1 MTGETWRRIKDVAGR
16 ALALAPDARAAFVAA
31 AAGAD
36 EELRRE
42 VMSLLAAVDTAADL
56 FEAPRLATGQA
67 LAVLSDVVDGPP
79 LVGSRIGAYRILSE
93 IGRGG
98 MGAAYLAARDDRAY
112 EKRVAIKL
120 IKRGMDTDA
129 ILRRFRHER
138 QILAHLDH
146 PNIVTLMDGG
156 TTTDGL
162 PYFVMEYV
170 DGIPIDR
177 YCDTNRL
184 PIPERLKLFQ
194 AVCAAVHHAHERRIV
209 HRDLKP
215 SNILV
220 TNAGMPKLLDFGIAK
235 LVAGG
240 DAAEATLLERAMT
253 PQYASPE
260 QVRGDR
266 LTASTDV
273 YSLGALLYVLLTG
286 RAPHTSDGR
295 ATAALERAVREDI
308 PPLPSTVVDE
318 AASHNRS
325 QPLGELKRALRGNL
339 DAIVMTALAKG
350 PADRYP
356 SAADMAADIARHLD
370 GARVSV
376 LAGGLPGRLRQAFR
390 GRVGTRLLPRAAPR
404 ALAASIVVAA
414 IAAGGAYLWT
424 QQPPAV
430 VTALT
435 RSIAVLPFTN
445 ATGDPELDY
454 VAEGLME
461 DLIARL
467 SSGSDLKVVARQ
479 SASRYRGD
487 PDLGAVRTELGVD
500 TVVTGVL
507 RRHQD
512 RLRVSVELIDA
523 RDRTRMWG
531 EDYDRTIT
539 EVQSVQ
545 RELAARVADRLKVRF
560 SPEARTR
567 FDQQHTSNGQAY
579 RHYLRGRY
587 FWNKRTELGFRTS
600 LTHFTQAVRADPSFA
615 LAYAGLADAYGLL
628 TEYHVMPAKETYPNA
643 RAAITKALELDPDLP
658 EARTSLAYLRHFY
671 EWDWSAAEQEYKS
684 ALALNPNYA
693 TAHQWYAELLAAMGR
708 HDEALASI
716 ARAQE
721 LDPHSLI
728 VDAVEALILYMA
740 GRYDEAIEKCLKVIE
755 LDPNFPEVYE
765 YLKRSYD
772 QKGAYADAIAARQ
785 TRRRL
790 LGGDVTVTRA
800 LRDAAAA
807 TSPHEYWRNRKA
819 QELLEARNEGLQPY
833 EFAEILAQ
841 TGDAAGALDW
851 LERACAEN
859 DFMTVYIR
867 VAPNLASL
875 RGEARYQQL
884 LQRRCG
890 V

>member
-1 MTGETWRRIKDVAGR
+1 MTRETWRRIKDVAGR
-16 ALALAPDARAAFVAA
+16 AIELTPDERAAFVAA
-31 AAGAD
+31 AGGAD
-36 EELRRE
+36 EAFRRE
-42 VMSLLAAVDTAADL
+42 VMSLLAAVDTAAGL
-56 FEAPRLATGQA
+56 FEAPRLATDEA
-67 LAVLSDVVDGPP
+67 FAVLSGVVDGPP

-98 MGAAYLAARDDRAY
+98 MGAAYLAARDDSAY

-146 PNIVTLMDGG
+146 PNIVMLMDGG

-177 YCDTNRL
+177 YCDANTL

-194 AVCAAVHHAHERRIV
+194 AVCAAVHHAHERRVV

-220 TNAGMPKLLDFGIAK
+220 TQGGMPKLLDFGIAK
-235 LVAGG
+235 LVSGG
-240 DAAEATLLERAMT
+240 DSPEPTLLERAMT

-273 YSLGALLYVLLTG
+273 YSLGVLLYVLLTG
-286 RAPHTSDGR
+286 RAPHPSEGR
-295 ATAALERAVREDI
+295 ATGELERAVREDI

-318 AASHNRS
+318 AASRNRS
-325 QPLGELKRALRGNL
+325 QPPGALRRALRGNL
-339 DAIVMTALAKG
+339 DAIVMTALAKE
-350 PADRYP
+350 PDDRYS
-356 SAADMAADIARHLD
+356 SAADLAADIGRHLD
-370 GARVSV
+370 GARVS
-376 LAGGLPGRLRQAFR
+376 AHALRA
-390 GRVGTRLLPRAAPR
+390 RVGRQLVSRAARR
-404 ALAASIVVAA
+404 AIAASVVVAA
-414 IAAGGAYLWT
+414 IAAAGAYLWT
-424 QQPPAV
+424 QQPAVV

-445 ATGDPELDY
+445 ATGDPDLDY

-487 PDLGAVRTELGVD
+487 PDLGAVRSELGVD
-500 TVVTGVL
+500 TVVTGVV

-512 RLRVSVELIDA
+512 GLRVSVELIDA
-523 RDRTRMWG
+523 RDRTRLWG
-531 EDYDRTIT
+531 QDYDRTMT

-545 RELAARVADRLKVRF
+545 RELAARIADRLKVRF
-560 SPEARTR
+560 TPAARTR
-567 FDQQHTSNGQAY
+567 FEQLHTSNAQAY

-600 LTHFTQAVRADPSFA
+600 ITHFTQAIRADPSFA
-615 LAYAGLADAYGLL
+615 LAYAGLADAHGLL
-628 TEYHVMPAKETYPNA
+628 TEYHVMPAAETYPSA
-643 RAAITKALELDPDLP
+643 RTAITKALELDPDLP

-671 EWDWSAAEQEYKS
+671 EWDWPAAEQEYKS
-684 ALALNPNYA
+684 AIALNPSYA
-693 TAHQWYAELLAAMGR
+693 TAHQWYAELLSAMGR
-708 HDEALASI
+708 HDEALTSI

-721 LDPHSLI
+721 LDPLSLI
-728 VDAVEALILYMA
+728 VDAVEANILYMA

-790 LGGDVTVTRA
+790 LGRDVTVTRA

-807 TSPHEYWRNRKA
+807 TSPREYWRNRKA
-819 QELLEARNEGLQPY
+819 QELLEARTEGLPPFD
-833 EFAEILAQ
+833 FAEILAQ
-841 TGDAAGALDW
+841 TGDPAGALDS
-851 LERACAEN
+851 LERACGES
-859 DFMTVYIR
+859 DFMMVYVR
-867 VAPNLASL
+867 VAPNLAPL
-875 RGEARYQQL
+875 RAAPRYQQL
-884 LQRRCG
+884 LQRRCP
-890 V
+890 VVSR